1 MTIMKEKLV
10 QILWEKNSPIW
21 EMIIKNIDI
30 FDENE
35 LHQIYLIIHQTDIE
49 KLKELFLYQNSQ
61 AKALLDR
68 VINIAREIHQTEKI
82 VENVEIKQESKTLA
96 SITFKNYFSSWN
108 CTFSWY
114 SSYKCQGGFNESYL
128 TRRTKRKVSFDS
140 WRYRKL

>member
-35 LHQIYLIIHQTDIE
+35 LYQIYLIIHQTDIE

-82 VENVEIKQESKTLA
+82 VESIQVQETHSKLEEYIEQSLEI
-96 SITFKNYFSSWN
+96 NYSLS
-108 CTFSWY
+108 
-114 SSYKCQGGFNESYL
+114 
-128 TRRTKRKVSFDS
+128 
-140 WRYRKL
+140 